1 MTLHACRWG
10 SQSDLAEEAAALQV
24 GTRPSVAAAQ
34 RCDGAT
40 LPYVLC
46 SSASARVWLSD
57 APPQLL
63 HFREQDLQHRLS
75 CTYSRDAVLAG
86 GRPHPDQSSAA
97 ISTMSGQAVPR
108 SRFQRPHRRLIV
120 CASRHLSTPRAHSN
134 RSAVGVRGA
143 GGGVS
148 LRRRLQKQIVKQ
160 VHYRPQQALAPASCS
175 DPRQGGGGEGEGG
188 YWWVGDGASDK
199 AGELAPHWQ
208 IHPGR
213 GRAGRRSR

>member
-1 MTLHACRWG
+1 MT
-10 SQSDLAEEAAALQV
+10 V
-24 GTRPSVAAAQ
+24 PPSH
-34 RCDGAT
+34 T
-40 LPYVLC
+40 
-46 SSASARVWLSD
+46 SSALLPARGCGL
-57 APPQLL
+57 ATPLP
-63 HFREQDLQHRLS
+63 S
-75 CTYSRDAVLAG
+75 CCLFANKIYSSVCLVHTYSRDAVLAG